1 MTHNH
6 LVPGSSPGGT
16 TNKPSKSLTMRVFV
30 FNDLIVEPIVE
41 PKSLICSMIYDSLI
55 DKLNYLDEETS
66 PKWGKMNS
74 VQMINHCNN
83 FIEVSLGNQKISLW
97 TRLFGRLFGKVFLKY
112 LKSLDFDIN
121 KYPKNSKTLKEFK
134 PFSSEES
141 FLNQKKRLIEN
152 IKMVKELKSH
162 YTIHNIYGN
171 IETSLFKKLVHFHT
185 SYHFNQ
191 FGIL

>member
-1 MTHNH
+1 
-6 LVPGSSPGGT
+6 
-16 TNKPSKSLTMRVFV
+16 
-30 FNDLIVEPIVE
+30 
-41 PKSLICSMIYDSLI
+41 MIYDFDSLI
-55 DKLNYLDEETS
+55 DKLNYINEETY

-74 VQMINHCNN
+74 FQMINHCNN

-97 TRLFGRLFGKVFLKY
+97 TRLFGRLFGKLFLKY

-134 PFSSEES
+134 PFNSDES
-141 FLNQKKRLIEN
+141 FLSQKKRLTEN
-152 IKMVKELKSH
+152 LNIVKELKPH
-162 YTIHNIYGN
+162 YTFHNIYGN
-171 IETSLFKKLVHFHT
+171 IETNLFKKLVYFHT

>member
-1 MTHNH
+1 
-6 LVPGSSPGGT
+6 
-16 TNKPSKSLTMRVFV
+16 
-30 FNDLIVEPIVE
+30 
-41 PKSLICSMIYDSLI
+41 MIYDFDSLI
-55 DKLNYLDEETS
+55 DKLNYINEETY

-74 VQMINHCNN
+74 FQMINHCNN

-97 TRLFGRLFGKVFLKY
+97 TRLFGRLFGKLFLKY

-134 PFSSEES
+134 PFNSDES
-141 FLNQKKRLIEN
+141 FLSQKNRLTEN
-152 IKMVKELKSH
+152 LNIVKELKPR
-162 YTIHNIYGN
+162 YTFHNIYGN
-171 IETSLFKKLVHFHT
+171 IETNLFKKLVYFHT

>member
-1 MTHNH
+1 
-6 LVPGSSPGGT
+6 
-16 TNKPSKSLTMRVFV
+16 
-30 FNDLIVEPIVE
+30 
-41 PKSLICSMIYDSLI
+41 MIYDFDFLI
-55 DKLNYLDEETS
+55 DKLNYLEEEAS

-74 VQMINHCNN
+74 FQMINHCNN

-97 TRLFGRLFGKVFLKY
+97 TRLFGRLFGKLFLKY

-134 PFSSEES
+134 PFNLDES
-141 FLNQKKRLIEN
+141 FLSQKNRLTEN
-152 IKMVKELKSH
+152 LNIVKELKPH
-162 YTIHNIYGN
+162 YTFHNIYGN
-171 IETSLFKKLVHFHT
+171 IETNLFKKLVYFHT

>member
-1 MTHNH
+1 
-6 LVPGSSPGGT
+6 
-16 TNKPSKSLTMRVFV
+16 
-30 FNDLIVEPIVE
+30 
-41 PKSLICSMIYDSLI
+41 MIYDFDSLI

-74 VQMINHCNN
+74 FQMINHCNN

-97 TRLFGRLFGKVFLKY
+97 TRLFGRLFGN
-112 LKSLDFDIN
+112 IN

-134 PFSSEES
+134 SFSSEES
-141 FLNQKKRLIEN
+141 FLNKKNRLTEN
-152 IKMVKELKSH
+152 IKIVKELKSH

>member
-1 MTHNH
+1 
-6 LVPGSSPGGT
+6 
-16 TNKPSKSLTMRVFV
+16 
-30 FNDLIVEPIVE
+30 
-41 PKSLICSMIYDSLI
+41 
-55 DKLNYLDEETS
+55 
-66 PKWGKMNS
+66 
-74 VQMINHCNN
+74 MINHCNN

-141 FLNQKKRLIEN
+141 FLNQKNRLTEN
-152 IKMVKELKSH
+152 IKIVKDLKSH

-185 SYHFNQ
+185 SYHFNVWD
-191 FGIL
+191 FKCCCNFFKIWTAYSITRVYSNCSRTK

>member
-1 MTHNH
+1 M
-6 LVPGSSPGGT
+6 
-16 TNKPSKSLTMRVFV
+16 
-30 FNDLIVEPIVE
+30 D
-41 PKSLICSMIYDSLI
+41 
-55 DKLNYLDEETS
+55 
-66 PKWGKMNS
+66 
-74 VQMINHCNN
+74 
-83 FIEVSLGNQKISLW
+83 QKISLW
-97 TRLFGRLFGKVFLKY
+97 TRLFGRFFGKLFLKY

-134 PFSSEES
+134 SFNSEES
-141 FLNQKKRLIEN
+141 FLNQKNRLTEN
-152 IKMVKELKSH
+152 IKIVKDLKSH

>member
-1 MTHNH
+1 
-6 LVPGSSPGGT
+6 
-16 TNKPSKSLTMRVFV
+16 
-30 FNDLIVEPIVE
+30 
-41 PKSLICSMIYDSLI
+41 MIYDFDSLI
-55 DKLNYLDEETS
+55 DKLNYINEETY

-74 VQMINHCNN
+74 FQMINHCNN

-97 TRLFGRLFGKVFLKY
+97 SRLFGRLFGKLFLKY

-134 PFSSEES
+134 PFNSDES
-141 FLNQKKRLIEN
+141 FLIQKNRLTEN
-152 IKMVKELKSH
+152 LNIVKELKPH
-162 YTIHNIYGN
+162 YTFHNIYGN
-171 IETSLFKKLVHFHT
+171 IETNLFKKLVYFHT

>member
-1 MTHNH
+1 
-6 LVPGSSPGGT
+6 
-16 TNKPSKSLTMRVFV
+16 
-30 FNDLIVEPIVE
+30 
-41 PKSLICSMIYDSLI
+41 MIYDFDSLI
-55 DKLNYLDEETS
+55 DKLNYINEETY

-74 VQMINHCNN
+74 FQMINHCNN

-97 TRLFGRLFGKVFLKY
+97 TRLFGRLFGKLFLKY

-134 PFSSEES
+134 PFNSDES
-141 FLNQKKRLIEN
+141 FLSQKNRLTEN
-152 IKMVKELKSH
+152 LNIVKELKPH
-162 YTIHNIYGN
+162 YIFNNIYGN
-171 IETSLFKKLVHFHT
+171 IETNLFKKLVYFHT

>member
-1 MTHNH
+1 
-6 LVPGSSPGGT
+6 
-16 TNKPSKSLTMRVFV
+16 
-30 FNDLIVEPIVE
+30 
-41 PKSLICSMIYDSLI
+41 
-55 DKLNYLDEETS
+55 
-66 PKWGKMNS
+66 
-74 VQMINHCNN
+74 
-83 FIEVSLGNQKISLW
+83 
-97 TRLFGRLFGKVFLKY
+97 RLFGRLFGKVFLKY

-141 FLNQKKRLIEN
+141 FLNQKKRLVEN
-152 IKMVKELKSH
+152 IKIVKELKSH